1 MLDFEKRIASGEIQ
15 SSGLY
20 GPALDGGKERRAFAE
35 RESAYTSYDPAT
47 NIVKFY
53 DPEGNVTQEGQRTS
67 SGGGVIGGLMTGFNQ
82 TVAQPD
88 FQKAVMLAAL
98 ATAGGAALGVP
109 GIPLDALPATSA
121 GAAPVATAGTTAG
134 LLGSPFAPAA
144 SAAGSSAGYLSAAGG
159 GIGSTLAGLGGSPF
173 APAASAA
180 GSIPGYVSAT
190 GVGTTGLGSVL
201 EGLGGSPFAPAGS
214 AAASMPGYVGAA
226 EAGGGLLSTLGNAAS
241 SLLPSASTASSFLPS
256 LITGGL
262 QGLGAANTAEKA
274 REAAQIQ
281 AAAQVEAA
289 RIAADA
295 AKFRPVGVTTRFGAS
310 NFTTDAQGN
319 VIGAGYTASPEI
331 QAYQNRLSALAAQGL
346 TGAEGAQ
353 AAYAPLTAGAQS
365 LFNLG
370 QGYIQQTPEQQAA
383 DYIAKQQALLAP
395 GQQQQ
400 LAQLQN
406 TLQAQGRGGLSVAQG
421 GTGAATLAANNVV
434 LGNGTS
440 APLFVAPGTNGNILT
455 SNGTTWTSA
464 ASSAGNGGATITS
477 SGTDVTLT
485 TSSTK
490 VQQITMTATGLA
502 VVLPSTAGYT
512 TGTVGTPIFTI
523 TNAGSNY
530 FDIEN
535 STGFVVFGLNP
546 GETCTISLTGNTT
559 QNQWVGDLSANG
571 VISSTRG
578 LTGTITTTVPT
589 WSQTNQNIQVTGLS
603 STLVVAVWTNSTT
616 GFTFASAGSISGS
629 TITWGTP
636 TSISSARAYQRVAI
650 AALSGTTA
658 LIESIDNTGNAIY
671 FNGISV
677 SGTTITVSTI
687 SAGTAI
693 ADGLEYPFLPLTST
707 TAIALFSNTASGVSA
722 RVITY
727 NGASAPS
734 LGAQNTNGNAAGPN
748 IHAVA
753 LNSTTVLCVADS
765 TTNAWSARIFSIS
778 GSTITF
784 GTNLVL
790 STTTFP
796 PNSGVFNP
804 GSLIAISATEAIF
817 AVPAPSINVQKFTVS
832 GTTITASTVLQMRIN
847 T

>member
-1 MLDFEKRIASGEIQ
+1 MATNNLFGNASLGVVVYGPDGTAYGSPAAARAAGVTNYTMSPPTARTPAPAYTQQYIPGNYTPELIDYLGNPLATKYGDPIYSVATDRVPRTLIGRVGMTPVVTDSNRGGPPTFTFSDDPAYQKSQQMLDFEKRIASGEIQ

-346 TGAEGAQ
+346 AGAEGAQ

-421 GTGAATLAANNVV
+421 GNLMATSPELAAYYNALAQSNLQLAAQGQQAGMEQARFGAGL
-434 LGNGTS
+434 LGTGSDLMGKYYGGQTAAY
-440 APLFVAPGTNGNILT
+440 APF
-455 SNGTTWTSA
+455 
-464 ASSAGNGGATITS
+464 ATAIDTS
-477 SGTDVTLT
+477 SGLESLAERPLSLGTSIGAKT
-485 TSSTK
+485 T
-490 VQQITMTATGLA
+490 
-502 VVLPSTAGYT
+502 
-512 TGTVGTPIFTI
+512 
-523 TNAGSNY
+523 
-530 FDIEN
+530 
-535 STGFVVFGLNP
+535 
-546 GETCTISLTGNTT
+546 
-559 QNQWVGDLSANG
+559 
-571 VISSTRG
+571 
-578 LTGTITTTVPT
+578 
-589 WSQTNQNIQVTGLS
+589 
-603 STLVVAVWTNSTT
+603 
-616 GFTFASAGSISGS
+616 ASAAEAGRLLSQGM
-629 TITWGTP
+629 
-636 TSISSARAYQRVAI
+636 ISSAATQAP
-650 AALSGTTA
+650 ANAFSQSGN
-658 LIESIDNTGNAIY
+658 IFGQ
-671 FNGISV
+671 FG
-677 SGTTITVSTI
+677 
-687 SAGTAI
+687 
-693 ADGLEYPFLPLTST
+693 
-707 TAIALFSNTASGVSA
+707 SNPQLL
-722 RVITY
+722 
-727 NGASAPS
+727 N
-734 LGAQNTNGNAAGPN
+734 
-748 IHAVA
+748 A
-753 LNSTTVLCVADS
+753 LNTSFGVTDPNQVAMQ
-765 TTNAWSARIFSIS
+765 ALLKKIY
-778 GSTITF
+778 
-784 GTNLVL
+784 GT
-790 STTTFP
+790 
-796 PNSGVFNP
+796 
-804 GSLIAISATEAIF
+804 
-817 AVPAPSINVQKFTVS
+817 
-832 GTTITASTVLQMRIN
+832 
-847 T
+847 